1 MGASFLSVLSLGGYQ
16 TIPTLQ
22 KTRMNKRKKGRTRG
36 KGKIQARKQHMA
48 RMETW
53 TGWDGMDGWM
63 ACLFP
68 FYLPSITAI
77 AIRYLAVGS
86 G

>member
-1 MGASFLSVLSLGGYQ
+1 
-16 TIPTLQ
+16 
-22 KTRMNKRKKGRTRG
+22 
-36 KGKIQARKQHMA
+36 MA

-53 TGWDGMDGWM
+53 TVWDGMDGWM

-68 FYLPSITAI
+68 FYLPLITAI